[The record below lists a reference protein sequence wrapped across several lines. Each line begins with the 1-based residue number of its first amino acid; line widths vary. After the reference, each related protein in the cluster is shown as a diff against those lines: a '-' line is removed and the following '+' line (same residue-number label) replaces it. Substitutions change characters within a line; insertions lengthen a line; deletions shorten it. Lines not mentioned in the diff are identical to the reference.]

1 MRRLGRFLR
10 ACLRLCLYLLLI
22 LVIFAAVPITYT
34 ELSCKSPVAPSASD
48 KPDHLPATLWD
59 GGFRR
64 AEGDSYLTY
73 PEWYIVHAYA
83 DLAGVTRQA
92 SESAFDYHASVTGFW
107 SSLCSAT
114 KMASAIG
121 PVTLDQRIT
130 NYIIGLSFSL
140 EMGVQGLY
148 ERTIGALTVRARG
161 DTRTPEDAFNLRFL
175 DDYAAFLQQT
185 PWYAYPFKTE
195 LTRFWQET
203 PWSGQAP
210 IRAGER
216 RFALSLEYGAKWGYG
231 AAMRLL
237 AGLSP
242 ADLRLRSVIRRTS
255 ENEAWPEGVTQVR
268 DLGDHTFLVET
279 PRYQAFTDILR
290 SLAKRGDTI
299 VEIAGNSHILTTI
312 VAPADAALK
321 TPGARE
327 IFSIPFQS
335 RPGWR
340 RIGLDTDVSGLT
352 TLIDTVERQGAT
364 FEHAYD
370 Y

>member
-1 MRRLGRFLR
+1 LRRLGRISR
-10 ACLRLCLYLLLI
+10 ACLRGCLYVLI
-22 LVIFAAVPITYT
+22 ALAIFAAVPIAYT
-34 ELSCKSPVAPSASD
+34 ELSCKSSVAPSGNN
-48 KPDHLPATLWD
+48 KPDHLPAALWD

-83 DLAGVTRQA
+83 DLAGVTRQS
-92 SESAFDYHASVTGFW
+92 SESAFDYHTSVTGFW

-114 KMASAIG
+114 KTASAIG
-121 PVTLDQRIT
+121 PVTADQRVT

-140 EMGVQGLY
+140 EMGLQGLY

-216 RFALSLEYGAKWGYG
+216 RFALSLEYATKWGYG
-231 AAMRLL
+231 AAMRVL

-242 ADLRLRSVIRRTS
+242 ADLRIRSVIRRKS
-255 ENEAWPEGVTQVR
+255 EDEAWPEGVTQVR

-290 SLAKRGDTI
+290 LLGQRGDT
-299 VEIAGNSHILTTI
+299 VLEIAGNTHILTTI
-312 VAPADAALK
+312 VAPAEASLK
-321 TPGARE
+321 TPGAHE
-327 IFSIPFQS
+327 IFSIPIQS

-340 RIGLDTDVSGLT
+340 RIGLDTEVPSLT
-352 TLIDTVERQGAT
+352 ALIGAVERQGAT